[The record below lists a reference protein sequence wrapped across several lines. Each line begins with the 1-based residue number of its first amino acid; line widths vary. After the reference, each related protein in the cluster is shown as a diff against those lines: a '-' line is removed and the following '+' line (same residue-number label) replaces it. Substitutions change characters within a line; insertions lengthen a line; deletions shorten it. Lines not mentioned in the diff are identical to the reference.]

1 MNQSTTKSV
10 RISGN
15 LRIAALGATV
25 AMLPAALV
33 VLLGVLGMSKGMPP
47 FDTLATIQ
55 FIGCLVWAGCLVA
68 CIPVS
73 KRMDI
78 PALGLGLCIAGVL
91 IGGILQLVVVHDEE
105 SIAYMFR
112 DMYFGRSLSA
122 MSSIILYACLANV
135 PLAVGS
141 FLLGKNLPAM
151 KTAIFA
157 YAALALFPLI
167 LSMLK
172 GKGGTILILLFV
184 LLLICIIIA
193 LMSWWGTV
201 GQAKYLEEDGNETDG
216 AEVQYDEPIQPAIT
230 DEQKSMI
237 SGMSDQE
244 LAGVVNNPALYAAAF
259 VDEARKVLSIRQAL
273 ASLKDM
279 TDEQML
285 EAVHNNPQGFS
296 YEVLDAISME
306 LLKRETPAFINE
318 IESLPTP
325 ELQTMVYNA
334 GAYYD
339 GYAKLATRVLH
350 DRLNPGAPKQA

>member
-25 AMLPAALV
+25 AILPAALV
-33 VLLGVLGMSKGMPP
+33 ILLDVLGISKGMPP

-55 FIGCLVWAGCLVA
+55 FIGCLVWAGCLGA

-78 PALGLGLCIAGVL
+78 PALGLGLCIAGVS

-122 MSSIILYACLANV
+122 MNSIILYACLANV

-151 KTAIFA
+151 KNAIFA

-201 GQAKYLEEDGNETDG
+201 GQAKYLEESGNETDG

-237 SGMSDQE
+237 AGMSDQE

-325 ELQTMVYNA
+325 ELQAMVYNA
-334 GAYYD
+334 DAYYD

-350 DRLNPGAPKQA
+350 NRLNPAAPKQA